1 MTLASFTFQLGDPV
15 AAGDQNEI
23 PDRVIVRR
31 E

>member
-1 MTLASFTFQLGDPV
+1 VRLTAGPLAEHFPWREGDR
-15 AAGDQNEI
+15 NEI